1 MLIRFL
7 LRNLV
12 LVVDFPVSALIR
24 LPVGRHGC
32 LEPLPG
38 QIQQSLVF
46 RESHTQDF
54 NSILFDLFLCGFVVG
69 VYLFDE
75 GF

>member
-1 MLIRFL
+1 MFIRFL
-7 LRNLV
+7 LGNLV
-12 LVVDFPVSALIR
+12 LVVHFPVSALIR

-32 LEPLPG
+32 LESLSG

-46 RESHTQDF
+46 RKSHTQDF
-54 NSILFDLFLCGFVVG
+54 DSILFDLFFGGFVIG